1 MKVVD
6 IIFKIIAISC
16 LAFIIYQT
24 RHIRKDYKELD
35 ADINVIDYKMKA
47 LEIFDMPV
55 VVSNPLKKYHK

>member
-24 RHIRKDYKELD
+24 RLFRKDLHELD

>member
-24 RHIRKDYKELD
+24 RLLRKDLHELD